1 MSTRACSRTHYT
13 RIACTRV
20 HRWSRR
26 CVHQPCFPL
35 RVGQPHQAG
44 EVGPVHAHCH
54 QSALLLLHAQEHA
67 QVIVCGKEQ
76 PNLQDPTKVLAVESG
91 PWPRERAEK
100 VLDQVLSIVC
110 AFCVC
115 TTLVCARK
123 RTRTH
128 THECTYTLQTHTHLH
143 LNSRTHTHTTHLT
156 QLLVG
161 HRPRRRCR
169 LIWVLRNLAAGD
181 AQRAHGAGQALLRLL
196 QLLLHRGQLRTLR
209 RQKLV
214 PAAAEWA
221 SGRVVM
227 RGACVRRGRQAWSA
241 MPCTCTTTSACPSMT

>member
-1 MSTRACSRTHYT
+1 M
-13 RIACTRV
+13 
-20 HRWSRR
+20 
-26 CVHQPCFPL
+26 
-35 RVGQPHQAG
+35 
-44 EVGPVHAHCH
+44 HAHCH

-143 LNSRTHTHTTHLT
+143 LNSRTHTHTPRTLHSSWLAT
-156 QLLVG
+156 GRAAAAASSGSCATWLLVMPSALMVQA
-161 HRPRRRCR
+161 RPCCASCSCCSIAASCAPCAARSSSLRRRS
-169 LIWVLRNLAAGD
+169 
-181 AQRAHGAGQALLRLL
+181 GQV
-196 QLLLHRGQLRTLR
+196 GG
-209 RQKLV
+209 
-214 PAAAEWA
+214 W
-221 SGRVVM
+221 
-227 RGACVRRGRQAWSA
+227 
-241 MPCTCTTTSACPSMT
+241 